1 MKTFLRRMFILI
13 HAIMAWLEN
22 NIIAVI
28 PIWWVRKLYHR
39 MMGVKIGHGSYL
51 NMRTYMLGPGS
62 LSVGKYTHVNPGCLI
77 DYRGGIDI
85 GSCVSISHRVMLIT
99 GGHDVQSSC
108 FAEVRKPIKIED
120 YVWIGAGATVLQ
132 GVNIGE
138 GAVVAAGAVV
148 VNDVPSYTIVGG
160 VPAKR
165 IGVRNGDLSYKCRT
179 TDIFM

>member
-1 MKTFLRRMFILI
+1 MKKFLRRTIVFI
-13 HAIMAWLEN
+13 HAIMAWCEN
-22 NIIAVI
+22 NIIAAI

-51 NMRTYMLGPGS
+51 NMRTYMLGPGV
-62 LSVGKYTHVNPGCLI
+62 LSVGKHTHVNPGCLI

-99 GGHDVQSSC
+99 GGHDVQSSV

-148 VNDVPSYTIVGG
+148 VDDVPPYAIVGG

-165 IGVRNGDLSYKCRT
+165 IGDRNGDLNYKCQT